1 MSRFLFVVLP
11 QAGHVNPPA
20 AVAKVLAGHGHQVA
34 WCGSPARLRPSLE
47 TGATI
52 YPTGMRVFRGRPDT
66 GMSAVK
72 SLWQDFVVP
81 FTRLTLPAVEKAV
94 LDYQPDVVV
103 TDQHAL
109 AGSLVA
115 QRLGVPWATLC
126 TSSMELAHP
135 FRQLPK
141 VDGWIR
147 EQLRAVTRE
156 AGLSPDAADD
166 PRFSPYL
173 VIVFASAAL
182 LSCQPFPGQPFPGQ
196 FALVGP
202 ALSARPDTPAFPWDR
217 LDPARR
223 QVLVTVGT
231 MAGEAAAM
239 RFYRRAVQ
247 ALCPLGD
254 RLQAIVN
261 APPDPVLPGSVL
273 PDPVPPGLGLPRLPE
288 HIIALDRIPML
299 SLMPRL
305 DAVVCHGGMNTVCEA
320 LSHGLPIVVAPLA
333 RDQPINAAAVV
344 SAGAGLRV
352 HFQRASPEQLRACVL
367 EVLDDPAYRIA
378 AGRIRESFAA
388 AGGAA
393 EAAARLESLAE
404 RAIPLPVH

>member
-11 QAGHVNPPA
+11 QAGHINPSA
-20 AVAKVLAGHGHQVA
+20 AVAKVLTGHGHQVA
-34 WCGSPARLRPSLE
+34 WCGSPARLRPWLE
-47 TGATI
+47 AGATI

-81 FTRLTLPAVEKAV
+81 FTRFIMPAVEKAV
-94 LDYQPDVVV
+94 LDYRPDVVV
-103 TDQHAL
+103 ADQHAL

-115 QRLGVPWATLC
+115 QRLGLPWATLC

-135 FRQLPK
+135 FRELPK

-147 EQLRAVTRE
+147 EQLRAVTSE
-156 AGLSPDAADD
+156 AGLSPATAQD
-166 PRFSPYL
+166 PRFSPHL

-182 LSCQPFPGQPFPGQ
+182 LPGQPFPGQLFPGQ

-202 ALSARPDTPAFPWDR
+202 ALSARPGTPDFPWDW

-223 QVLVTVGT
+223 HVLVTVGT
-231 MAGEAAAM
+231 MADEAAAM
-239 RFYRRAVQ
+239 GFYSRAVQ

-261 APPDPVLPGSVL
+261 APPGPA
-273 PDPVPPGLGLPRLPE
+273 LPRLPE

-305 DAVVCHGGMNTVCEA
+305 DAVLCHGGMNTVCEA
-320 LSHGLPIVVAPLA
+320 LSHGLPMVVAPLA

-352 HFQRASPEQLRACVL
+352 HFQRASPEQLRARVL
-367 EVLDDPAYRIA
+367 DVLDDPAYRIA

-388 AGGAA
+388 AGGAT
-393 EAAARLESLAE
+393 EAATRLERLAE
-404 RAIPLPVH
+404 RAIPVTGPPATTDR